1 MGTRIPFIL
10 SGAIFAGIGLFW
22 VLSTAIESF
31 GIYQT
36 LASIVLTLA
45 SIVLTLASI
54 VLTLASIVLTLASIV
69 LTLALAVFYRIGYSD
84 GKHACYMNAKPGQSS
99 TPQRQEPRI

>member
-31 GIYQT
+31 GVYQ
-36 LASIVLTLA
+36 
-45 SIVLTLASI
+45 
-54 VLTLASIVLTLASIV
+54 TLASIV

>member
-31 GIYQT
+31 GIYQ
-36 LASIVLTLA
+36 
-45 SIVLTLASI
+45 
-54 VLTLASIVLTLASIV
+54 TLASIV

>member
-1 MGTRIPFIL
+1 MATRIHATIA
-10 SGAIFAGIGLFW
+10 GAIFAGIGLFW

-31 GIYQT
+31 GVYQ
-36 LASIVLTLA
+36 
-45 SIVLTLASI
+45 
-54 VLTLASIVLTLASIV
+54 TLASIV

>member
-10 SGAIFAGIGLFW
+10 AGAIFAGIGLFW
-22 VLSTAIESF
+22 VLGTAIESF

-45 SIVLTLASI
+45 LG
-54 VLTLASIVLTLASIV
+54 
-69 LTLALAVFYRIGYSD
+69 VFYRIGYSD
-84 GKHACYMNAKPGQSS
+84 GKHTCYMNAKPGDI
-99 TPQRQEPRI
+99 TPPHSEPLRREPRM